1 MTARNDLLAQ
11 LEAAAAEGLAPNL
24 ARFLGFLG
32 WAEGEPLE
40 LQALHV
46 PADRT
51 AGRWR
56 DAPGMAAHGSTLAS
70 LERLASEADKF
81 KAQGVYLLFNAI
93 DPGVQHRRGPGAW
106 HAVPKGEGTTD
117 RDVTHRRALYID
129 LDPQRTRGISAT
141 AAELLAA
148 ADRAARARELL
159 ARFIPAETIGAGLS
173 GNGCALFVALAP
185 TPPEGEGERLVKAA
199 LVALAGLLDD
209 AAVKVDTS
217 VSDPKR
223 LCFLPGTVKR
233 KGSHSTERPHRR
245 AAFLGPETPRRLTA
259 DELRALVTGLRGE
272 LGTDEA
278 RAAVDAALAG
288 APVKGARPAPPRP
301 APSGPAPAPSS
312 APRPAPAQ
320 DGPCRAANEI
330 PVADVAARLGLLD
343 GDRVTCPGCGE
354 SDGGVVLFKNGLK
367 CSHNRCS
374 TRGHS
379 AGFRTVVDLVVE
391 REGLDVAGAL
401 DWLRREFPGAIP
413 ERQRREA
420 QRPPPVAPTPE
431 EPTEPSPPVE
441 PPAPFLPLATSRD
454 LPAFPVGALPDVVGR
469 YVHQLAEHL
478 EVPVD
483 LPATLALGVLASVC
497 MRRFVVQPRPGWTE
511 TTNLYLVAAL
521 DPGERKTPAFRKVLG
536 PLYAIQKERVETWKK
551 LCKDLVKQRSEE
563 REDKAGKEA
572 KKLEPPPPR
581 PRLFVDDATP
591 EKLAMVLLEQ
601 GERITLASDEGGVF
615 QMMTGLYSKSG
626 QANTGVYLKSHD
638 GGQYT
643 VDRMSREALH
653 LEAPAM
659 TMALAVQPE
668 VIRALA
674 KRPDLRGIGL
684 WARFCYCMP
693 ASRVGSRTYDAPD
706 VETDVRDHWH
716 RLVKDLDT
724 RARALN
730 EGREEPV
737 TVMFS
742 PEAWRRLHAAVV
754 AIDRAMLP
762 GAVLASVRDW
772 ASKLGGL
779 IVRLAGLLHLAEVE
793 EPERWTIDADTVER
807 AIDLGR
813 YFLAHARHVFDVEMS
828 LDPAEQA
835 ARQAW
840 EVIQRKGLARVTPGA
855 IGKWVKGLRKTPDA
869 IAALEV
875 LCRQGCLEN
884 DPMHRGKGKTY
895 LVRGK
900 GEETDPNRP
909 KPTEYRPKQTKE
921 NSDETTIPTQT
932 DHDHEQQ
939 GHVDAGA
946 GPAPA
951 RPTPETTTPVG
962 LVGLVGIDENT
973 DESGG
978 DAIGIGS
985 ESRSV
990 FPSNEP
996 TPTSPPVSGV
1006 TTAPGAPA
1014 NDPPAVDLAAGD
1026 DEGWEPLE

>member
-11 LEAAAAEGLAPNL
+11 LETAAAEGLAPNL
-24 ARFLGFLG
+24 ARFLAFLG
-32 WAEGEPLE
+32 WTEGELLE
-40 LQALHV
+40 LQALNV
-46 PADRT
+46 PD
-51 AGRWR
+51 GKWFKN
-56 DAPGMAAHGSTLAS
+56 MAAHGSTLAM
-70 LERLASEADKF
+70 LERLASEADRF

-129 LDPQRTRGISAT
+129 LDPQRTRGVSAT

-148 ADRAARARELL
+148 ADRALAARELL

-185 TPPEGEGERLVKAA
+185 TSPEGEGERMVKAA

-217 VSDPKR
+217 VSEPKR

-233 KGSHSTERPHRR
+233 KGAHSTERPHRR
-245 AAFLGPETPRRLTA
+245 AAFLGPATPRRLTV
-259 DELRALVTGLRGE
+259 DELRALVAGLRGE

-278 RAAVDAALAG
+278 RAAVDVALAG
-288 APVKGARPAPPRP
+288 APAKVARPAPPRP
-301 APSGPAPAPSS
+301 AASGSAAAPSS
-312 APRPAPAQ
+312 TPAQ
-320 DGPCRAANEI
+320 GDTSRAANYDI
-330 PVADVAARLGLLD
+330 PVAEVLSRLGLLD
-343 GDRVTCPGCGE
+343 GNQPVCPGCGE
-354 SDGGVVLFKNGLK
+354 SDNGVAIVGNGLK

-374 TRGHS
+374 QKGHS
-379 AGFRTVVDLVVE
+379 AGFRTVVDLVIE
-391 REGLDVAGAL
+391 REGLEFSGAL
-401 DWLRREFPGAIP
+401 DWLRREFPGVIP
-413 ERQRREA
+413 ERQ
-420 QRPPPVAPTPE
+420 QRTSPTSTAPE
-431 EPTEPSPPVE
+431 DPTEL
-441 PPAPFLPLATSRD
+441 PAPFLPLATSRD
-454 LPAFPVGALPDVVGR
+454 LPAFPVGALPYVVGQF
-469 YVHQLAEHL
+469 VHQLAEHL

-536 PLYAIQKERVETWKK
+536 PLYAIQKERVEAWKK
-551 LCKDLVKQRSEE
+551 VCKNLEIN
-563 REDKAGKEA
+563 KAKDRDGKPDP
-572 KKLEPPPPR
+572 LPTR

-601 GERITLASDEGGVF
+601 GERITLASDEGSVF
-615 QMMTGLYSKSG
+615 QMMTGIYSKSG

-643 VDRMSREALH
+643 VDRMSREALY

-674 KRPDLRGIGL
+674 KRPDLRGVGL

-693 ASRVGSRTYDAPD
+693 ASRVGSRTYEAPD
-706 VETDVRDHWH
+706 VEADVRDDWH
-716 RLVKDLDT
+716 RLVKDLDA

-737 TVMFS
+737 TVLFS
-742 PEAWRRLHAAVV
+742 PEAWTRLHATLV
-754 AIDRAMLP
+754 AIDRDMLP
-762 GAVLASVRDW
+762 GATLASVRDW

-779 IVRLAGLLHLAEVE
+779 IVRLAGLLHMAEVD
-793 EPERWTIDADTVER
+793 EPETWTINVDTVER
-807 AIDLGR
+807 AIELGR

-840 EVIQRKGLARVTPGA
+840 EVIQRKGLDKVTPGA

-869 IAALEV
+869 VAALEV

-884 DPMHRGKGKTY
+884 DPTHRGKGKTY
-895 LVRGK
+895 LVRRKVG
-900 GEETDPNRP
+900 ETDQYRP
-909 KPTEYRPKQTKE
+909 KPTEYRPEQTKE
-921 NSDETTIPTQT
+921 TSNKSAIPTNT
-932 DHDHEQQ
+932 DPSHETSAPV
-939 GHVDAGA
+939 GADAGQPP
-946 GPAPA
+946 GPPA
-951 RPTPETTTPVG
+951 SDPPNPVG

-973 DESGG
+973 DRNGG
-978 DAIGIGS
+978 GAVGIGS
-985 ESRSV
+985 VFRSV
-990 FPSNEP
+990 FPSHEP
-996 TPTSPPVSGV
+996 TTTPPPVSGV
-1006 TTAPGAPA
+1006 AAAPAA
-1014 NDPPAVDLAAGD
+1014 NDPAPAEELEVLDKIYVEA
-1026 DEGWEPLE
+1026 EGAEE